1 MYAGKGGRGLLA
13 LAGAGILPVCASA
26 AVPPPVPPPGASTPG
41 SIGDTLKQPPALQP
55 PTPLPGI
62 SAPSSTAPAGSAQGA
77 TLVVSHFS
85 FSGNTLFTEEMLA
98 PLVADYLDKPITLA
112 QLYEA
117 ADKVADYY
125 ARKGYALASV
135 NVPAQKIKDGNVR
148 LEVIEGSIG
157 RIGFEGNHRY
167 HNDILGS
174 FVSRT
179 HAKDI
184 YQSAPLEHDLQTLNA
199 LPGLAARA
207 VIQPGADY
215 GTSDV
220 TVKVQEDPIDGYVVV
235 DNYGRKDSG
244 EYRVSASV
252 TLNNPFGVADQLQV
266 LGTHSTN
273 NGLNYGYL
281 DYNVPLNFSGL
292 RFDVNY
298 GHAYFKTAPFD
309 VSGKNNNLQ
318 MSLIQPWVRSST
330 DTFIT
335 SLGFL
340 HTDGNADFLGAISV
354 SDTKINLLNLSLNYA
369 HIWAN
374 SAVTQYI
381 VDFHTN
387 FSKNSAEQANKFPPN
402 LNHERVRLEIN
413 LQHLQPLPARFQ
425 LLGLVD
431 AVYSPDPMAD
441 TEQFSIGGPTSL
453 RGFPSSEA
461 RGDRGYFAQLTLRRP
476 FALGP
481 LSLVPRIYGDTG
493 LVDSRHYPPAT
504 NSSNSLTSAGLGAD
518 LIYRTIDLKID
529 WAYPLD
535 STPVSDGRDDGRV
548 YASLSAGF

>member
-13 LAGAGILPVCASA
+13 LAGAGILPVCAFA
-26 AVPPPVPPPGASTPG
+26 AAPPPPPPPSASTPG
-41 SIGDTLKQPPALQP
+41 SVGDTLKQPPALQP
-55 PTPLPGI
+55 PTAVPGI
-62 SAPSSTAPAGSAQGA
+62 STPSTAAPANGAQGA

-85 FSGNTLFTEEMLA
+85 FSGNTLFTEDMLA
-98 PLVADYLDKPITLA
+98 PLVADYLERPITLA

-117 ADKVADYY
+117 ADKVADFY

-148 LEVIEGSIG
+148 LEVIEGNIG
-157 RIGFEGNHRY
+157 KIGFDGNHHY
-167 HNDILGS
+167 HNDLLQGFIT
-174 FVSRT
+174 RT
-179 HAKDI
+179 HSKDI

-235 DNYGRKDSG
+235 DNYGRKDTG

-273 NGLNYGYL
+273 NGLNYGYV
-281 DYNVPLNFSGL
+281 DYSIPLNFSGL
-292 RFDVNY
+292 RFDANY
-298 GHAYFKTAPFD
+298 GHAYFRTAPFD
-309 VSGKNNNLQ
+309 ISGKNNNLQ
-318 MSLIQPWVRSST
+318 LSLIQPWVRTST

-340 HTDGNADFLGAISV
+340 HTDGNADFLGVFSL
-354 SDTKINLLNLSLNYA
+354 SDTKINLLNLGMNYA
-369 HIWAN
+369 HIWSN
-374 SAVTQYI
+374 SAVTQY
-381 VDFHTN
+381 VVSLHTN
-387 FSKNSAEQANKFPPN
+387 FRQNTAARANRPTPD
-402 LNHERVRLEIN
+402 LNRERVRLEIN
-413 LQHLQPLPARFQ
+413 MQHLQPLPARLQ
-425 LLGLVD
+425 LLGQVD

-441 TEQFSIGGPTSL
+441 TEQFSIGGPTSI
-453 RGFPSSEA
+453 RGFPTSEA
-461 RGDRGYFAQLTLRRP
+461 RGDRGFFAQLTLRRP

-481 LSLVPRIYGDTG
+481 VSLVPRVYGDTG
-493 LVDSRHYPPAT
+493 VVNSRHFAPVP
-504 NSSNSLTSAGLGAD
+504 NSSNSLTSAGLGLD
-518 LIYRTIDLKID
+518 LIYRTIDLKVD

-535 STPVSDGRDDGRV
+535 STPVSDHRDDGRV